1 LSSQTWLIPRALQ
14 LYESTLDVLPHATWC
29 ATGPLAFLPIHAAGE
44 YETLGEGGLKVS
56 DFVVSSYTATLS
68 ALLQPPLVIPPDL
81 QSPSTKI
88 LVVSQP
94 DTPGCSPLPSVRE
107 EVASLKRHFAGDAV
121 IHLDRTE
128 ATVDVAKLAMSEH
141 GQIVHLACHGVQD
154 IFNPR
159 ESAFLLHDGKLTLS
173 QIMQSQSSNTA
184 ALAFLSACQTATGD
198 AKLPDEAV
206 HLAAG
211 MLSAGYRSV
220 VGTMWPIGDE
230 DAPLIA
236 DEFYRRLK
244 EYQGESGGRLKA
256 AYALHDAVKLLRD
269 SVGEGNVMRWA
280 PFVHFGI
287 V

>member
-1 LSSQTWLIPRALQ
+1 
-14 LYESTLDVLPHATWC
+14 VTWC

-44 YETLGEGGLKVS
+44 YESMGERGLKVA
-56 DFVVSSYTATLS
+56 DFVVSSYTPTLS
-68 ALLQPPLVIPPDL
+68 ALLQPPLVNPPDL
-81 QSPSTKI
+81 LSPSMKI

-94 DTPGCSPLPSVRE
+94 ETPGSDPLPGVLK
-107 EVASLKRHFAGDAV
+107 EVANLNRHFAGDAV

-128 ATVDVAKLAMSEH
+128 ATIRAVQRAMAENV
-141 GQIVHLACHGVQD
+141 QIVHLACHGVQD
-154 IFNPR
+154 VLNPR
-159 ESAFLLHDGKLTLS
+159 ESAFVLQDGKLTLS
-173 QIMQSQSSNTA
+173 QIMQSQTNGSA

-220 VGTMWPIGDE
+220 IGTMWPIGDE
-230 DAPLIA
+230 DAPLVA

-244 EYQGESGGRLKA
+244 KYQGEAGGRLRA
-256 AYALHDAVKLLRD
+256 AYALHEAVEVLRN
-269 SVGEGNVMRWA
+269 SAGEGNFMRWA
-280 PFVHFGI
+280 PFVHFG